1 MLFANRKR
9 SLQAAKILSG
19 IFGDDKENLQFKGR
33 DCGMEKAGN
42 TNSMKERKP
51 KNIFVQG
58 PIAASFIADSI
69 QKHSSKTDIG
79 GHSIFLGQVRAD
91 KIDGKEV
98 ASIEYTTYE
107 EMALEKMHAIREDI
121 FAKYDLTC
129 MHVIIV
135 WVKLTAG
142 EISLFVF
149 TSSAHRKAAIDA
161 CEETVERI
169 KSELPVWGKEIFEDE
184 TYQWKENK

>member
-1 MLFANRKR
+1 
-9 SLQAAKILSG
+9 
-19 IFGDDKENLQFKGR
+19 
-33 DCGMEKAGN
+33 MEETA

-51 KNIFVQG
+51 KNIFVPG
-58 PIAASFIADSI
+58 PVASTFIAESI
-69 QKHSSKTDIG
+69 QKHSTKTDIG

-98 ASIEYTTYE
+98 ALIEYTTYE

-121 FAKYDLTC
+121 FSKYDLTC
-129 MHVIIV
+129 MHVYHSLGN
-135 WVKLTAG
+135 VKAG

-169 KSELPVWGKEIFEDE
+169 KAELPVWGKELFADNS
-184 TYQWKENK
+184 YVWKEIS

>member
-1 MLFANRKR
+1 MEE
-9 SLQAAKILSG
+9 AKTTG
-19 IFGDDKENLQFKGR
+19 
-33 DCGMEKAGN
+33 
-42 TNSMKERKP
+42 MKERKP

-58 PIAASFIADSI
+58 PVTSSFIADSI

-91 KIDGKEV
+91 KIGGREV
-98 ASIEYTTYE
+98 VFIEYTAYE
-107 EMALEKMHAIREDI
+107 EMAREKMDVIREEI
-121 FAKYDLTC
+121 FAKYHLTC
-129 MHVIIV
+129 MHVYHSLGRV
-135 WVKLTAG
+135 AAG

-169 KSELPVWGKEIFEDE
+169 KGELPVWGKELFADE
-184 TYQWKENK
+184 TYQWKENPQTP

>member
-1 MLFANRKR
+1 
-9 SLQAAKILSG
+9 
-19 IFGDDKENLQFKGR
+19 
-33 DCGMEKAGN
+33 
-42 TNSMKERKP
+42 MKERKP

-58 PIAASFIADSI
+58 PVTSSFIADSI

-91 KIDGKEV
+91 KIGGREV
-98 ASIEYTTYE
+98 VFIEYTAYE
-107 EMALEKMHAIREDI
+107 EMAREKMDVIREEI
-121 FAKYDLTC
+121 FAKYHLTC
-129 MHVIIV
+129 MHVYHSLGRV
-135 WVKLTAG
+135 AAG

-169 KSELPVWGKEIFEDE
+169 KGELPVWGKELFADE
-184 TYQWKENK
+184 TYQWKENPQTP